1 MKAGSYVVCV
11 NDSNWDAMAYVLLP
25 KLPVKGHIYIVRR
38 VIPNIDDNCSEDG
51 IALEG
56 IYGEWRIFNTYF
68 GTKVYEEY
76 HFRMSRFREIDAP
89 DIFLAKLFQ
98 EIEEVQLQEV

>member
-1 MKAGSYVVCV
+1 MKVGSYVVCV
-11 NDSNWDAMAYVLLP
+11 NDSNWNAMAYVLLP
-25 KLPVKGHIYIVRR
+25 KLPVKGNIYIVRR

-56 IYGEWRIFNTYF
+56 IYGEWWIFKTYF

-98 EIEEVQLQEV
+98 EIEEEQLVEV